1 MRYESKK
8 RSFEVRFDLRSAI
21 LKYRLLG
28 PIEAHHDGQTLDLG
42 TYKQRAL
49 LALLLIHANAVVS
62 TDRIIDELWGDDPG
76 RDRQNTLWVNVS
88 GLRSA
93 LEPDREK
100 RTEGSILLTRSP
112 GYVIAVDSDN
122 VDTARFEQLAIEG
135 RALLDVDPGRSIV
148 GVERGTST
156 LARARPRGVHL
167 RVVCS
172 GRDRTPR
179 GASTHHG

>member
-1 MRYESKK
+1 MPLMRYESKK

-28 PIEAHHDGQTLDLG
+28 PIEAHHDGQTVDLG

-112 GYVIAVDSDN
+112 G
-122 VDTARFEQLAIEG
+122 FLQQLLPASCF
-135 RALLDVDPGRSIV
+135 PGRFDQ
-148 GVERGTST
+148 R
-156 LARARPRGVHL
+156 L
-167 RVVCS
+167 
-172 GRDRTPR
+172 
-179 GASTHHG
+179 

>member
-8 RSFEVRFDLRSAI
+8 GSFEVRFDLRSAI

-28 PIEAHHDGQTLDLG
+28 PIEAHHDGQTVDLG

-122 VDTARFEQLAIEG
+122 VDAARFEQLAIEG
-135 RALLDVDPGRSIV
+135 RALLDVDPGAASLVLSEALALWRGHALEEFTYESFALAENRS
-148 GVERGTST
+148 S
-156 LARARPRGVHL
+156 
-167 RVVCS
+167 
-172 GRDRTPR
+172 
-179 GASTHHG
+179 